1 MKKNETIVITLLL
14 CLFLAGTIIS
24 SVSAKNFNIPDGA
37 YIIYYSG
44 GEAYVTI
51 PMSTL
56 NPGTPHLSD
65 GVQKYQ
71 LPLFRLQQL
80 LT

>member
-1 MKKNETIVITLLL
+1 M
-14 CLFLAGTIIS
+14 AGTIIS
-24 SVSAKNFNIPDGA
+24 SVSAKNFNIPDGS

-51 PMSTL
+51 PMSML

-65 GVQKYQ
+65 GVTEIPASTIPTTTT
-71 LPLFRLQQL
+71 LDI
-80 LT
+80 TMTSTVDG